1 MVIDMKIPE
10 NVKSAFHSAL
20 KTRRV
25 VLGTATKAGIP
36 NAVPIGLGKFL
47 DDETIVLV
55 DNYFLKT
62 RMNIEENPVLT
73 LSFWVTEERDGK
85 AITNEGYQ
93 LKGTAH
99 FEDSGPIY
107 DRMRTDVKAIRT
119 DFPVRAVVIFKVT
132 DIFDVKAGANAGKRI
147 A

>member
-1 MVIDMKIPE
+1 MKIPE

-20 KTRRV
+20 KSRRV
-25 VLGTATKAGIP
+25 ALGTASKAGIP
-36 NAVPIGLGKFL
+36 NTVPIGLGKFL
-47 DDETIVLV
+47 DDETMVLV

-62 RMNIEENPVLT
+62 RRNLEENPVLA

-107 DRMRTDVKAIRT
+107 ERMRADTKAIKAEFPVKA
-119 DFPVRAVVIFKVT
+119 VLVFKVT
-132 DIFDVKAGANAGKRI
+132 DIFDVKAGPNAGKRI

>member
-1 MVIDMKIPE
+1 MKIPE

-20 KTRRV
+20 KSRRV
-25 VLGTATKAGIP
+25 ALGTASKSGIP

-47 DDETIVLV
+47 DDETMVLV

-62 RMNIEENPVLT
+62 RMNLEENPVLA

-85 AITNEGYQ
+85 AITSEGYQ

-99 FEDSGPIY
+99 FEDSGPTFE
-107 DRMRTDVKAIRT
+107 RMRTDVKAIRA

-132 DIFDVKAGANAGKRI
+132 DIFDVKAGPNAGKRI

>member
-1 MVIDMKIPE
+1 MKIPE

-20 KTRRV
+20 KVRRV
-25 VLGTATKAGIP
+25 VLGTASKSGVP

-47 DDETIVLV
+47 DDETMILV
-55 DNYFLKT
+55 DNYFYKT
-62 RMNIEENPVLT
+62 RANIEENPVLA

-93 LKGTAH
+93 LKGTAR
-99 FEDSGPIY
+99 FEDSGPVFE
-107 DRMRTDVKAIRT
+107 RMRADVKAIRAE
-119 DFPVRAVVIFKVT
+119 FPVRAIVVFKVT
-132 DIFDVKAGANAGKRI
+132 EIYDVKAGQNAGKRI